1 MSAFLLLKQRLHL
14 QAEFDLI
21 STEEV
26 ECLLLRSR
34 GSYDEH
40 GDKASR
46 LLAHQL
52 RSQAASRLMPGIKNT
67 DGIITTDPLEMN

>member
-14 QAEFDLI
+14 QAQFDLI
-21 STEEV
+21 STKEV

-40 GDKASR
+40 GNKASR

-52 RSQAASRLMPGIKNT
+52 RSQARLIPIKNT

>member
-14 QAEFDLI
+14 QAQFDLI
-21 STEEV
+21 SAKEV

-40 GDKASR
+40 GNKASR

-52 RSQAASRLMPGIKNT
+52 RSQARLIPIKNT

>member
-1 MSAFLLLKQRLHL
+1 MLNGKSQLFLLLKRRLHL

-21 STEEV
+21 SAKEV

-34 GSYDEH
+34 GY
-40 GDKASR
+40 GR

-52 RSQAASRLMPGIKNT
+52 RSQAASRLIPSIKNT
-67 DGIITTDPLEMN
+67 DGIITTDPLEIN